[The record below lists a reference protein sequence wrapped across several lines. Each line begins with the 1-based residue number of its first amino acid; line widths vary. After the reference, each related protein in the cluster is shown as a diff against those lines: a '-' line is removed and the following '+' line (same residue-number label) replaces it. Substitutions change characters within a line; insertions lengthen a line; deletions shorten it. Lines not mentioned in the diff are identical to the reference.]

1 MVSELPQA
9 GRPTWWVYVL
19 ALALALPSVWLFG
32 NLASLFER
40 MGADVF
46 SPWLGALT
54 AAGALGALAFAFASR
69 WPRHGALWGLL
80 LAAPTLLTI
89 AFWLGINQARV
100 DAVLRVEVI
109 GNLAVLAVLAA
120 LGGHW
125 GQRRRQR
132 RQWLTLTKESWENT
146 RPAKARARP
155 MPTPD
160 PSPEP
165 LAPLL
170 TPVLVGLGCLSLLMV
185 LGWNLLVGKVQAD
198 TAVFALLLAGGCLW
212 SAWRIRPAWNQR
224 RVMLAERPEVLAIG
238 ASIRAWLPIVGFAHG
253 AFNLVMLAILGL
265 AVGISTWFG
274 AFAGELTGFFLSAP
288 LFLVLPFL
296 LQGLCARLCPAVS
309 CNAKAWDQGSGYHV
323 LLGFA
328 ALWLGIVGSIQA
340 VEVGF
345 LQRVEVVDAV
355 RLADL
360 PAYGG
365 RNALLGVEGV
375 VPMHPLMVRSY
386 GWSERVR
393 GADRTTQI
401 NHYRVYVT
409 PLTNR
414 RRAALGANTVT
425 LDNACVWLGVRHDDF
440 SARPDS
446 AARSLIESVRRDRA
460 QRLSET
466 EPRWLR
472 EVIWKGVAG
481 HDDGDRYRH
490 AIGGPNDTERG
501 CRPVV
506 FQAVAAPETLRAEAW
521 RQLAL
526 YFGVANLVPLLLL
539 LGYGLWRLEQR
550 FCGVS

>member
-1 MVSELPQA
+1 MASEPPQA
-9 GRPTWWVYVL
+9 GRPAGWVYVL

-32 NLASLFER
+32 TLASLFER
-40 MGADVF
+40 MGAEVF

-54 AAGALGALAFAFASR
+54 AAGALGGLAFGFASR

-89 AFWLGINQARV
+89 AFWLGVNQAWV
-100 DAVLRVEVI
+100 DAALRVEVI
-109 GNLAVLAVLAA
+109 GNLALLAVLAA
-120 LGGHW
+120 LGGRW

-132 RQWLTLTKESWENT
+132 RQRLTLTKEACKNT
-146 RPAKARARP
+146 HPAKASARP
-155 MPTPD
+155 LPTPN

-170 TPVLVGLGCLSLLMV
+170 TPVLVGLGCLSLLMI
-185 LGWNLLVGKVQAD
+185 LGWNLLVGKFQAD

-224 RVMLAERPEVLAIG
+224 RVVLAERPEALAIG
-238 ASIRAWLPIVGFAHG
+238 ATVRAWLPIVGFAHG
-253 AFNLVMLAILGL
+253 VFNLVVLAILGL
-265 AVGISTWFG
+265 AVGVSAWFG

-288 LFLVLPFL
+288 LFLVLPFI
-296 LQGLCARLCPAVS
+296 LQGLYARLRPTAS
-309 CNAKAWDQGSGYHV
+309 RNAKDWGPGTGYYF
-323 LLGFA
+323 LLGFT
-328 ALWLGIVGSIQA
+328 ALWLGVVGSLQA
-340 VEVGF
+340 VKAGF

-375 VPMHPLMVRSY
+375 VPTHPPIVRSY

-409 PLTNR
+409 PLTDR
-414 RRAALGANTVT
+414 RGAALGANTVT

-446 AARSLIESVRRDRA
+446 AARNLIESVRRDRA

-466 EPRWLR
+466 KPRWLR
-472 EVIWKGVAG
+472 EVIWKDVAG
-481 HDDGDRYRH
+481 RDDEDRYRR
-490 AIGGPNDTERG
+490 AIGEPNDTERG
-501 CRPVV
+501 CRPFV

-526 YFGVANLVPLLLL
+526 YFGIANSVPLLLL

>member
-1 MVSELPQA
+1 
-9 GRPTWWVYVL
+9 
-19 ALALALPSVWLFG
+19 
-32 NLASLFER
+32 

-54 AAGALGALAFAFASR
+54 AAGALGALAFGFASR

-89 AFWLGINQARV
+89 ALWLGVNQARV
-100 DAVLRVEVI
+100 DAALLVEVI
-109 GNLAVLAVLAA
+109 GNLAVLAVLAV
-120 LGGHW
+120 LGGRW

-132 RQWLTLTKESWENT
+132 CQRLTLTKETWENT

-155 MPTPD
+155 MPTLD

-165 LAPLL
+165 LASLL
-170 TPVLVGLGCLSLLMV
+170 TPVLVGLGGLSLLMI
-185 LGWNLLVGKVQAD
+185 LGWNLLVGKFQAD

-212 SAWRIRPAWNQR
+212 SAWRIRSAWNQR
-224 RVMLAERPEVLAIG
+224 RVLLAERPEALAIG
-238 ASIRAWLPIVGFAHG
+238 ATVRAWLPIVGCAHG

-265 AVGISTWFG
+265 AVGVSAGFG

-296 LQGLCARLCPAVS
+296 LQGLYARLRPTAS
-309 CNAKAWDQGSGYHV
+309 RNAKDWGPGTGYYF
-323 LLGFA
+323 LLGFT
-328 ALWLGIVGSIQA
+328 ALWLGVVGSLQA
-340 VEVGF
+340 VKAGF

-365 RNALLGVEGV
+365 RNVLLGVEGV
-375 VPMHPLMVRSY
+375 VPRHPPRVRSY

-393 GADRTTQI
+393 GADRTTRTH
-401 NHYRVYVT
+401 HYRVYVT
-409 PLTNR
+409 PLTDR
-414 RRAALGANTVT
+414 RRAALGAGAHTVT
-425 LDNACVWLGVRHDDF
+425 LDNACVWLGVRHDDY
-440 SARPDS
+440 SARPDR
-446 AARSLIESVRRDRA
+446 AARGLIESVRRDRA
-460 QRLSET
+460 QRLSAT

-472 EVIWKGVAG
+472 EVIWKDAAER
-481 HDDGDRYRH
+481 DDEDRYRR

-501 CRPVV
+501 CRPLV

-526 YFGVANLVPLLLL
+526 YFGIANLVPLLLL

-550 FCGVS
+550 FCCIS